1 MCLTSRIAAG
11 LFLASLA
18 LHLAAPAKRLVPE
31 AVVFA
36 VRVLRCATPPAPG
49 GPSDGVRVRV
59 PAAAAAAAAAP
70 DVPAP
75 DLAGMPPAPKW
86 LLPEGGWA
94 CAASGAAGVASLEP
108 ARALASGPD
117 DADYFASDGF
127 RASALAAAMALTRRA
142 ADVFA
147 AAAAL
152 PELLAPACAALRA
165 LGAAGLPQVRFCR
178 CIFNPV

>member
-1 MCLTSRIAAG
+1 M
-11 LFLASLA
+11 ASLA

-31 AVVFA
+31 ALVFA
-36 VRVLRCATPPAPG
+36 VRVLRCATPDAPG

-59 PAAAAAAAAAP
+59 PAAAAAAGP
-70 DVPAP
+70 DGPAP
-75 DLAGMPPAPKW
+75 DMAGMPPAPKW

-94 CAASGAAGVASLEP
+94 CAASGAAGVAPLEP

-117 DADYFASDGF
+117 DAEYFASHGF

-165 LGAAGLPQVRFCR
+165 LGAAGLPHVRFCR
-178 CIFNPV
+178 RISPYKL